1 MSRNSRPISYWI
13 YIIISSILT
22 LASIVVFLSP
32 LVLGLIVYFN
42 FNDIGI
48 TCANFFVTKVGYDP
62 TGARSLEV
70 YYTSLSQIIG
80 ASLLTFTPL
89 SAYALVFAVAMI
101 FDFFGISPNDEE
113 TISFIAL
120 ILAALTAIAISIV
133 YWWMITRPLPG
144 SYTST
149 IMSTAGS
156 PMHWGYRWL
165 FYLFPLIAIAIEAIA
180 IFVGAFIMEK
190 LELEEIQFLYPAVTL
205 FGAAIGIGLIA
216 LLYFTFVKIII
227 FIASIAGSLLLIGL
241 FFSALSP
248 SKRYYTDGKG
258 VGRAYHEDFLGD
270 AYINKD
276 DLDSWKGYDGD

>member
-1 MSRNSRPISYWI
+1 MSSSSPHIARWI
-13 YIIISSILT
+13 LIIIEFVLT
-22 LASIVVFLSP
+22 LVSIVVFLSP

-48 TCANFFVTKVGYDP
+48 TCANFFVTKVGYDV
-62 TGARSLEV
+62 TGVYSLET
-70 YYTSLSQIIG
+70 YYISLSQIIG

-89 SAYALVFAVAMI
+89 SAYALVFAIAMI
-101 FDFFGISPNDEE
+101 FDIFGISPNDED
-113 TISFIAL
+113 TIPFIAL

-133 YWWMITRPLPG
+133 YWWMITRPL
-144 SYTST
+144 SVNST

-270 AYINKD
+270 AYIDKD
-276 DLDSWKGYDGD
+276 DIDSWKGYDGD